1 MLILLESNKVRE
13 SNSSKKKLESDH
25 DKIEIEQQTISR
37 VINMSK
43 AALTTNLRR
52 THYYSISLDISF
64 F

>member
-25 DKIEIEQQTISR
+25 DKREIEQQTISQ

-43 AALTTNLRR
+43 AAPTTNFRR
-52 THYYSISLDISF
+52 THYHSISLDISF